1 MDNIVWKY
9 SLPAHTEIKDQL
21 LDLINEYE
29 QINPCKDPVIKSD
42 FYDDIC
48 FNPAENEYYS
58 IFHQV
63 ANETLYREL
72 AKHYCIKDFGVLNV
86 WFQQYING
94 SYHGWHLHAN
104 SNISISYLL
113 ELPDKKYSTEFL
125 DTTTKSKFQLD
136 VEEGDVIIFPSHVI
150 HRSPVISSDVRKTT
164 IAINLSLGN
173 PDWDLIKSD
182 HE

>member
-1 MDNIVWKY
+1 MFDC
-9 SLPAHTEIKDQL
+9 
-21 LDLINEYE
+21 NE
-29 QINPCKDPVIKSD
+29 D
-42 FYDDIC
+42 
-48 FNPAENEYYS
+48 A
-58 IFHQV
+58 
-63 ANETLYREL
+63 A
-72 AKHYCIKDFGVLNV
+72 VLNV

-94 SYHGWHLHAN
+94 CSHGWHLHAN